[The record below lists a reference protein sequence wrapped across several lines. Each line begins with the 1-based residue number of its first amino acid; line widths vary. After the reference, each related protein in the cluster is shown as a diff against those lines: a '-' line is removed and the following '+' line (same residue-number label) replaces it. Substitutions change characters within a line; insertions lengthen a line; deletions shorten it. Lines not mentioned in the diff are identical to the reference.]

1 MCHIKTVVGEK
12 QIVIFRVGGY
22 AMPMSSLSTQQKQLL
37 FDYSLGLTSDEEI
50 VQAEQLIACNKQ
62 AVEIHSKLKAV
73 LLPLDSIVQPEP
85 CRDELAERTVQRL
98 CEELRS

>member
-1 MCHIKTVVGEK
+1 
-12 QIVIFRVGGY
+12 
-22 AMPMSSLSTQQKQLL
+22 MPISSLSKQQKQLL

-73 LLPLDSIVQPEP
+73 LEPLDSIVQPEP
-85 CRDELAERTVQRL
+85 CWDELAERTIQRL
-98 CEELRS
+98 CEELRSKQTIVKTVRLF